1 MKFGKLIKLKESRRR
16 DTTTIIV
23 NTEIQISR
31 DVIIKRL
38 TLKKNL
44 YKIILIESENIKIFL
59 NETKGI

>member
-38 TLKKNL
+38 T
-44 YKIILIESENIKIFL
+44 
-59 NETKGI
+59 

>member
-59 NETKGI
+59 NETKGM